1 MIYLIRHG
9 QSLNNMG
16 HVIAGRRDVPLSDFG
31 KEQCENLKELLEKV
45 EFHQIYCSSLSR
57 AKESAE
63 IIFEGRDVSPKIC
76 EDIMEIDFGDWQGL
90 TFAQVEEQFPKEF
103 AVWVEDWTKFSVP
116 NGEDFRA
123 AQQRCEDFFEM
134 LQTAHA
140 DENVAVVA
148 HQGILRL
155 LLSLILDSFDL
166 EIRIRNTGV
175 VVINFE
181 RGRPQIIF
189 TNDFDER

>member
-31 KEQCENLKELLEKV
+31 KQQCENLKKLLDKV
-45 EFHQIYCSSLSR
+45 DFDQVYCSSLTR

-63 IIFEGRDVSPKIC
+63 IIFSGREIVPKIC
-76 EDIMEIDFGDWQGL
+76 ENVMEIDFGDWQGL
-90 TFAQVEEQFPKEF
+90 TFAQVEEQFPDEF
-103 AVWVEDWTKFSVP
+103 AIWSKDWTKFSVP
-116 NGEDFRA
+116 NGEKFEDA
-123 AQQRCEDFFEM
+123 KKRCQDFFDM
-134 LQTAHA
+134 LKAKHA
-140 DENVAVVA
+140 EDNVAVVA

-155 LLSLILDSFDL
+155 LLSLIMDIFDI
-166 EIRIRNTGV
+166 EIRIRNAGV

-181 RGRPQIIF
+181 RGKPQIVF